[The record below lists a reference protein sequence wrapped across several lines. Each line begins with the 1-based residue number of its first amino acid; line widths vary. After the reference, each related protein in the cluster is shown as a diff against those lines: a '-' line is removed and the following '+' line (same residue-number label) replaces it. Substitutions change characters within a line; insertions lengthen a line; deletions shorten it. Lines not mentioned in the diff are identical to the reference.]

1 MCGIAGIYNFD
12 KSLYV
17 DSNLLKRMTDAIAH
31 RGPDDEGHYI
41 NGNIGLGHRR
51 LAVIDPSPSGHQPM
65 CNEDKSIWIT
75 FNGEIYNYTD
85 LLLHLKSK
93 GHQFKSH
100 TDTETIIHLYEE
112 YGIDFIHRLKGM
124 FSFAIWDS
132 NSELLLLVRD
142 RVGIKPLYY
151 YEDNNHFVFASE
163 MKSILED
170 PLVERE
176 INYHCLGDYLRYK
189 SIPGNDSILKNIHKL
204 TPGHYL
210 LVKKD
215 KITEKEY
222 WDLNTS
228 IDNSIE
234 LSKACSDFDVI
245 FSDTINSHLVSDVP
259 VGAFLSGGIDSS
271 AVVSYASGRVQN
283 PMKTYS
289 CAFAGHANF
298 DESPYARIVSGLCNT
313 QHVDFNLTPDLVS
326 DIKKIAWH
334 FDEPFA
340 ISSAFGLYMLSR
352 EASKDIKVILTG
364 DGADEIFGGYDWHN
378 SDYEPYDRFIPAH
391 LKSCLRKTLIENNNI
406 LCADNHEKDFNSRC
420 KRKLRN
426 ILLEPARRYSDL
438 LCSGFNDSELKLLL
452 LPDVYNSIVSDNR
465 QSYFIDTFNKYPG
478 NDEIARR
485 LYTDFKTT
493 LVSEM
498 LTKVDRMT
506 MAFGLEARV
515 PFLDHSLVEWSFGIP
530 SHLKRKNDEGKYFL
544 RKALESRLPH
554 EILRRRKHGFN
565 LPMNQWFK
573 EDIKDYICSCLSGDN
588 IIKRNLFN
596 PGHVTKILTEHFNG
610 ICDHSSK
617 IMVLLMLELWFENF
631 TDAG

>member
-1 MCGIAGIYNFD
+1 MLNNT
-12 KSLYV
+12 LYFV
-17 DSNLLKRMTDAIAH
+17 KNAAVGRQDLDPENCMNLCTLLLAVPDLEIVVSSTWRLGKTVQAIAA
-31 RGPDDEGHYI
+31 
-41 NGNIGLGHRR
+41 
-51 LAVIDPSPSGHQPM
+51 AV
-65 CNEDKSIWIT
+65 
-75 FNGEIYNYTD
+75 
-85 LLLHLKSK
+85 
-93 GHQFKSH
+93 
-100 TDTETIIHLYEE
+100 
-112 YGIDFIHRLKGM
+112 FIK
-124 FSFAIWDS
+124 
-132 NSELLLLVRD
+132 
-142 RVGIKPLYY
+142 
-151 YEDNNHFVFASE
+151 
-163 MKSILED
+163 
-170 PLVERE
+170 
-176 INYHCLGDYLRYK
+176 
-189 SIPGNDSILKNIHKL
+189 KL
-204 TPGHYL
+204 
-210 LVKKD
+210 
-215 KITEKEY
+215 
-222 WDLNTS
+222 
-228 IDNSIE
+228 
-234 LSKACSDFDVI
+234 
-245 FSDTINSHLVSDVP
+245 
-259 VGAFLSGGIDSS
+259 
-271 AVVSYASGRVQN
+271 
-283 PMKTYS
+283 
-289 CAFAGHANF
+289 
-298 DESPYARIVSGLCNT
+298 
-313 QHVDFNLTPDLVS
+313 S